1 MNAERAV
8 IRSEAGVEIAMAEWK
23 SFLAAF
29 SWQHRDSLVTIEIAT
44 PAGRVIEVEQR
55 RLKAIWSDAAGSER
69 RIYVQVHN
77 DSDGDITCTID
88 EAQQVEVEKDGEQE
102 KGLEILSADGRV
114 TRIEFRG
121 AVGSEAAA

>member
-1 MNAERAV
+1 MNAERAEM
-8 IRSEAGVEIAMAEWK
+8 RSEAGVAIAMAEWK

-88 EAQQVEVEKDGEQE
+88 EAHQVVEKDGDQE

-121 AVGSEAAA
+121 AVRSEAAA